1 MTSKSVLILSAKKVQ
16 LKMAERC
23 MNPYDLCSKAKISY
37 VGYQRIIKSGRCKLS
52 TLGKIA
58 KALQVPVIDIIEN
71 AAATADNAK
80 K

>member
-1 MTSKSVLILSAKKVQ
+1 MTSKSLLILSAEKVQ

-37 VGYQRIIKSGRCKLS
+37 PSYQRIIKTGNCKLS

-58 KALQVPVIDIIEN
+58 NALNVPVAYIIEN
-71 AAATADNAK
+71 FDTSY
-80 K
+80 